1 MDRRYTTT
9 DIEALTEDLGRF
21 FKSARFTL
29 TPIEGGAS
37 SRIYFRIDFREESY
51 FPGDSV
57 MLMVVPQPEM
67 RMLTDYMHID
77 YYLRRM
83 QVPTPRLYELNQNSG
98 WIFLKYESAP
108 TLENYLLQHPL
119 HTEAALVAL
128 SGFLRALQQRC
139 RREDHCPA
147 FQRRFDY
154 EKYQSEFS
162 FLVKEQLLGLYFQ
175 KPYDQDMLTEFTRE
189 ISTRL
194 DLDYP
199 VFVHRDFQSSNIFIH
214 PREDGGF
221 DFSVIDFQDARHGT
235 PVYDLVSFLWDS
247 YLSVPQDLQTRLV
260 ERFYRHVTADLGID
274 WDWAHYQRIIDY
286 SIIQRKLHDA
296 GAFAY
301 NYRRFKSRRYLQH
314 LDSALRM
321 ALEPMARY
329 PACQAM
335 RQLLERLV

>member
-9 DIEALTEDLGRF
+9 DMEALAEALSRF
-21 FKSARFTL
+21 FKTTHFTL

-51 FPGDSV
+51 FPGDAV
-57 MLMVVPQPEM
+57 MLMVVPPPDM
-67 RMLTDYMHID
+67 RLLTDYMHID

-83 QVPTPRLYELNQNSG
+83 QVPTPRLYELDQSTG
-98 WIFLKYESAP
+98 WIFLKFESAP

-119 HTEAALVAL
+119 RTEDALVAL
-128 SGFLRALQQRC
+128 SGFLRSLQQKC

-154 EKYQSEFS
+154 DHYQFEFS
-162 FLVKEQLLGLYFQ
+162 FHVQEQLLGFYDQ
-175 KPYDQDMLTEFTRE
+175 TPYDSALLLDFAKE
-189 ISTRL
+189 ISTVL
-194 DLDYP
+194 DITHP

-214 PREDGGF
+214 PRADGKF
-221 DFSVIDFQDARHGT
+221 DFSVIDFQDARYGT

-247 YLSVPQDLQTRLV
+247 YLAVPEDLQARLV
-260 ERFYRHVTADLGID
+260 EEFYRHLEPDLGIG
-274 WDWAHYQRIIDY
+274 WDRAHYQRIVDY
-286 SIIQRKLHDA
+286 SIIQRKLRDA
-296 GAFAY
+296 GIFAD
-301 NYRRFKSRRYLQH
+301 NYRRSKNQRYLAH

-321 ALEPMARY
+321 ALVPMAKY
-329 PACQAM
+329 PAFREM